1 MPYAELPCALLYFTG
16 SAYFNRSMRSKAND
30 MVRGNN
36 IECRLGCTC
45 YPAPLFSHCMLAW
58 MAHVHLLCAVC
69 FACSGN
75 VSERTCTVYR
85 CHSKGRT
92 EWCGLEDTARAD
104 MCFYFPLR
112 LLRGVPPSS
121 RENPCLYSQREMC
134 SRLWIS
140 LMLSRKTETS
150 RVELYNFL
158 CMTLRNQL
166 ES

>member
-1 MPYAELPCALLYFTG
+1 MCTCCVLCALLVQG
-16 SAYFNRSMRSKAND
+16 MS
-30 MVRGNN
+30 
-36 IECRLGCTC
+36 L
-45 YPAPLFSHCMLAW
+45 
-58 MAHVHLLCAVC
+58 
-69 FACSGN
+69 
-75 VSERTCTVYR
+75 SERALCTGVIR
-85 CHSKGRT
+85 KVGT

-104 MCFYFPLR
+104 VCFYFPLR

-121 RENPCLYSQREMC
+121 RENPCLCSQREMC